1 MKKGV
6 ASVDSSF
13 ERMAV
18 AEFRE
23 LGNLSLVARKYK
35 VARTT
40 LMRWIKRYEGQE
52 LNEPIKPTTA
62 QEAAAVRLIESASQ
76 ATVRAIEAEAATR
89 QEFLRAQFPA
99 LCEAITENLNAITSR
114 LKDKPDTIP
123 FRDLAA
129 SLAALNQMAK
139 EFLPQDDNQ
148 GKVQINLLQQTLN
161 RG

>member
-6 ASVDSSF
+6 AIQDSLT
-13 ERMAV
+13 EMKAV
-18 AEFRE
+18 AEYKE
-23 LGNLSLVARKYK
+23 LGNLSLVARKYN

-40 LMRWIKRYEGQE
+40 LMRWIKKHDGIDFDTP
-52 LNEPIKPTTA
+52 LPATA
-62 QEAAAVRLIESASQ
+62 QEAAIVRYLDNASE
-76 ATVRAIEAEAATR
+76 ANVRAIEAEAATR

-99 LCEAITENLNAITSR
+99 LCEAITENLNAITKR
-114 LKDKPDTIP
+114 LKDRPDTIP

-139 EFLPQDDNQ
+139 EFLPQDDDQ

-161 RG
+161 R

>member
-1 MKKGV
+1 MNKGV
-6 ASVDSSF
+6 AIHDSLP
-13 ERMAV
+13 EQMAV
-18 AEFRE
+18 AEYRK
-23 LGNLSLVARKYK
+23 LGNLSAVARKYN

-40 LMRWIKRYEGQE
+40 LMRWIKKYEGQE
-52 LNEPIKPTTA
+52 LNEPVKPATA
-62 QEAAAVRLIESASQ
+62 QEAAIVRYLDKASD

-99 LCEAITENLNAITSR
+99 LCEAITAR
-114 LKDKPDTIP
+114 LKDRPETIP

-139 EFLPQDDNQ
+139 EFLPQDDDQ

-161 RG
+161 R

>member
-6 ASVDSSF
+6 AIQDSLT
-13 ERMAV
+13 EQMAV
-18 AEFRE
+18 AEYRE
-23 LGNLSLVARKYK
+23 LGNLSAVARKYN

-40 LMRWIKRYEGQE
+40 LMRWIKKYEGE
-52 LNEPIKPTTA
+52 DISTPTAATA
-62 QEAAAVRLIESASQ
+62 QEAAIVRYLDKASE
-76 ATVRAIEAEAATR
+76 ANVRAIEAEAATR
-89 QEFLRAQFPA
+89 QEFLRTQFPA

-114 LKDKPDTIP
+114 LKDRPETIP

-139 EFLPQDDNQ
+139 EFLPQDDEQ

-161 RG
+161 R

>member
-18 AEFRE
+18 AEYRE

-114 LKDKPDTIP
+114 LKDRPETIP
-123 FRDLAA
+123 FRDLASSLA
-129 SLAALNQMAK
+129 SLTAMAK
-139 EFLPQDDNQ
+139 EFLPQDDDQ

-161 RG
+161 R

>member
-6 ASVDSSF
+6 AIQDSLT
-13 ERMAV
+13 EQMAV
-18 AEFRE
+18 AEYRE
-23 LGNLSLVARKYK
+23 LGNLSAVARKYN

-40 LMRWIKRYEGQE
+40 LMRWIKKYEGE
-52 LNEPIKPTTA
+52 DISTPTAATA
-62 QEAAAVRLIESASQ
+62 QEAAIVRYLDKASD

-114 LKDKPDTIP
+114 LKDRSETIP
-123 FRDLAA
+123 FRDLASSLA
-129 SLAALNQMAK
+129 SLTAMAK
-139 EFLPQDDNQ
+139 EFLPQDDDQ

-161 RG
+161 R